1 MTSPGTDPLV
11 SIVIPTY
18 NRREHLHAS
27 LLQLTRQRPGTPE
40 FEVVVSDDGSSDDSV
55 SVVRSFSDRLRVKYH
70 FQADEDNRVS
80 LARNEGARLASAP
93 ILVFLDTGALPGPD
107 FVQRHFLAHRDET
120 ARCALL
126 GYAYG
131 YNPEAP
137 MWEVADIVRQHTPE
151 EAVRRYGQVPE
162 FLDLREKLLAECDD
176 DLERRSIPWQV
187 FWTINCSMRT
197 DDFWAVGGFDE
208 GHRGWAG
215 EDLELGYLLHRRGLP
230 MRLDRAAWVIEALQE
245 RKRREQL
252 DEFKRN
258 MLRFAS
264 RHPEPVNEIG
274 WALVD
279 DDLFW
284 PWEDEYNALLRHT
297 REVRELDVAAEI
309 EQALRG
315 SSPTDTVAVV
325 GAGGHVP
332 DALRPATLLDF
343 DRELVERA
351 VRGGRHVGHHA
362 LGLRTPL
369 AERSVDVVVITS
381 RLAGLWDRWKDRFL
395 AEAHRIGRDVRC
407 FS

>member
-1 MTSPGTDPLV
+1 MTSPRTDPLV
-11 SIVIPTY
+11 SVVIPTY
-18 NRREHLHAS
+18 NRRNQLHDS

-40 FEVVVSDDGSSDDSV
+40 FEVVVSDDGSSDDSA
-55 SVVRSFSDRLRVKYH
+55 SVARSFSDRLRLKYH
-70 FQADEDNRVS
+70 FQSDEGNRVA

-93 ILVFLDTGALPGPD
+93 ILVFLDTGALPGPE
-107 FVQRHFLAHRDET
+107 FVQRHFLAHQEGSP
-120 ARCALL
+120 RCALL

-137 MWEVADIVRQHTPE
+137 MWEVPDILRRHTPE
-151 EAVRRYGQVPE
+151 EAVHRYGQVPE
-162 FLDLREKLLAECDD
+162 FLDLREGVLAECGG
-176 DLERRSIPWQV
+176 DLERRSLPWQV

-197 DDFWAVGGFDE
+197 DDFWSVGGFDND
-208 GHRGWAG
+208 HRGWAV
-215 EDLELGYLLHRRGLP
+215 EDLELGYLLHRKGLP
-230 MRLDRAAWVIEALQE
+230 IRLDRTAWVIESLQE

-258 MLRFAS
+258 MLRMVS
-264 RHPEPVNEIG
+264 RHPDPVHEIG

-284 PWEDEYNALLRHT
+284 PWEDEYNELLRHT
-297 REVRELDVAAEI
+297 REVRDLDVATEI

-325 GAGGHVP
+325 GVGGHVP
-332 DALRPATLLDF
+332 DSLGPGTVMDF
-343 DRELVERA
+343 DRELVDR
-351 VRGGRHVGHHA
+351 VVLGGRHVGHHS

-369 AERSVDVVVITS
+369 ADQSVDIVVITS
-381 RLAGLWDRWKDRFL
+381 RLAGLWDRWKDRLL
-395 AEAHRIGRDVRC
+395 AEAHRVGRDVRC

>member
-1 MTSPGTDPLV
+1 MTSPATDPQV
-11 SIVIPTY
+11 SVVIPTY
-18 NRREHLHAS
+18 NRRDQLHDT

-40 FEVVVSDDGSSDDSV
+40 FEVVVSDDGSSDDSA
-55 SVVRSFSDRLRVKYH
+55 SVVRSFSDRLRLKYH
-70 FQADEDNRVS
+70 FQADEDNRVA
-80 LARNEGARLASAP
+80 LARNEGARLASSP

-107 FVQRHFLAHRDET
+107 FVRRHVLAHQDDA

-137 MWEVADIVRQHTPE
+137 MWEVPDILRQYPPE
-151 EAVRRYGQVPE
+151 EAVRRYGEVPE
-162 FLDLREKLLAECDD
+162 FLDLREGVLAQCGD

-187 FWTINCSMRT
+187 FWTINCSVRA
-197 DDFWAVGGFDE
+197 DDFWSVGGFDE
-208 GHRGWAG
+208 SHRGWAV

-230 MRLDRAAWVIEALQE
+230 IRFDRSAWVIESLQE

-252 DEFKRN
+252 DQFKQN
-258 MLRFAS
+258 MLRLVA
-264 RHPEPVNEIG
+264 RHPEPVIEIG

-284 PWEDEYNALLRHT
+284 PWEDDYTDLLRHT
-297 REVRELDVAAEI
+297 REVRALDVAAEI

-315 SSPTDTVAVV
+315 SSPTGTVAVV
-325 GAGGHVP
+325 GAGGHLP
-332 DALRPATLLDF
+332 DSLRPATVMDF
-343 DRELVERA
+343 DRELLDRA
-351 VRGGRHVGHHA
+351 VRDGRHAGHHA

-369 AERSVDVVVITS
+369 ADRSVDVVVITS
-381 RLAGLWDRWKDRFL
+381 RLAGLWDRWKDRLL
-395 AEAHRIGRDVRC
+395 AEAHRVGREVRC